1 MADRVARDGVL
12 IAGVVIWADWVC
24 IGIAAVVLSSRS
36 LLPDQFRR
44 GIGALYDPQQHPR
57 TNSFGSNSRTAM
69 KKGIRFLGGAFLLGV
84 LLLIAVGLMVGSK
97 VAEGLQ
103 GGSGKDADTGAVH
116 AAATQSAG
124 PDPKPASASD
134 VSPSTSCTAD
144 ACLFVPGK
152 TGSKV
157 TSPGDNYN
165 VTPCGPVLVASK
177 NDKSFTCTLPEMS
190 RVIAGAC
197 AGSTKDGKW
206 CDVQTRDTW
215 VPIPTLTSN
224 AASTAAPVDAAPD
237 SAAGKN

>member
-1 MADRVARDGVL
+1 MA
-12 IAGVVIWADWVC
+12 
-24 IGIAAVVLSSRS
+24 
-36 LLPDQFRR
+36 
-44 GIGALYDPQQHPR
+44 
-57 TNSFGSNSRTAM
+57 
-69 KKGIRFLGGAFLLGV
+69 KKGIRFLGGALLLGV

-97 VAEGLQ
+97 VSEGLQ
-103 GGSGKDADTGAVH
+103 GGGGKDADTGAVH

-134 VSPSTSCTAD
+134 VAPSTSCTAD

-152 TGSKV
+152 TGTKV
-157 TSPGDNYN
+157 ASPGDNYT

-177 NDKSFTCTLPEMS
+177 SDKPFTCTLPEMS

-215 VPIPTLTSN
+215 VPIPASATD

-237 SAAGKN
+237 SAAGEKKSA